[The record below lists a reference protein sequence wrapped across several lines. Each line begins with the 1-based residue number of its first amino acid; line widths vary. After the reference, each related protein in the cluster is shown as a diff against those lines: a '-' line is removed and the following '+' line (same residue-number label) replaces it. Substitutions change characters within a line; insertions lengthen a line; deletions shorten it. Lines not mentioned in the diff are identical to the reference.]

1 MNKYVMK
8 QPVEALLWCNNVGDM
23 MSFIATVETDVKVDM
38 NVKEHGYGVAN
49 LTLNTA
55 KGSYPVRESVDY
67 VVKGADGEVYV
78 IEKTLFDAN
87 FKLDYPDELATVR
100 LDDENRKFDTQPH
113 KI

>member
-1 MNKYVMK
+1 MNKYIMK

-23 MSFIATVETDVKVDM
+23 MSFIATVKTDVKVDM

-87 FKLDYPDELATVR
+87 FKLDYPDEVVAYYNDETV
-100 LDDENRKFDTQPH
+100 RKFDTQPH
-113 KI
+113 KM